1 MPELSIVI
9 PCLNEAA
16 SLGLCLQKAN
26 TFLSTHHIDGEVI
39 VADNCSSDGSRDI
52 AIANN
57 AIVITEEERGYGCAL
72 RAGIGA
78 ASGRYVIMGDADD
91 SYDFS
96 AMLPLLL
103 ALRNGAELVMGNR
116 FKGTIHKGAMPFL
129 HRYLGN
135 PVLSFIGRLFFRIPV
150 GDFYCGLRGFSIEA
164 YRKMDLKTKG
174 MEFAL
179 EMIVKAAFHQLRI
192 AEVPID
198 LYKDQRNRPSHLRTW
213 HDGWKG
219 FRFLLLFSPRWLFLY
234 PGIALFFFGLLG
246 SGLLIAGPVII
257 DGKRFDVHTL
267 MYTSASILLGFQFIS
282 LYFFSRIFTTVTGLL
297 PVRPYFLGAYQKY
310 FTLERGI
317 FFGIALIAGGLYLN
331 IRSLLYWRSTGFSN
345 LDPFL
350 VLRWVIP
357 SVVLLVMGVQL
368 ILSFFY
374 ASILRLRITSSLTKD
389 NIH

>member
-16 SLGLCLQKAN
+16 SLGVCLRKAN
-26 TFLSTHHIDGEVI
+26 MFLSTHQIEGEVI
-39 VADNCSSDGSRDI
+39 VADNNSNDESRDI
-52 AIANN
+52 ARAHN
-57 AIVITEEERGYGCAL
+57 ALVVTEQERGYGSAL

-78 ASGRYVIMGDADD
+78 ASGRFVIMGDADD

-116 FKGTIHKGAMPFL
+116 FKGTIQKGAMPFL

-198 LYKDQRNRPSHLRTW
+198 LCKDQRNRPSHLRTW

-219 FRFLLLFSPRWLFLY
+219 LRFLLLFSPRWLFLY

-246 SGLLIAGPVII
+246 SGLLIAGPVLI

-317 FFGIALIAGGLYLN
+317 FIGIALIAGGLYLN
-331 IRSLLYWRSTGFSN
+331 IRSLLYWRSTGFSS
-345 LDPFL
+345 LDPFV

-374 ASILRLRITSSLTKD
+374 ASILRLRIASSSTKD
-389 NIH
+389 INH